1 MPLSAALTS
10 VLLRHYGSLIRGSR
24 KVKRRVGPQCK
35 TTGRPPWLLTALL
48 NPTRSAKV
56 DAMILVRRLLT
67 IPLGIFLF
75 VFILLA
81 VVFLQASGSF
91 LDPGYYV
98 KELRKANVY
107 EFLLVD
113 LVRSGLDEARE
124 LDSEDFTTEKLD
136 ENPLVTLGLSTD
148 DIASSINTAIP
159 PEWVQ
164 SLVEEAFAEV
174 GRYVTGEQD
183 EFTVTLRAGDR
194 VDPLVTEFKSLLR
207 KADAYNLLFEELVD
221 PAIDDAL
228 TDELPLGLEVT
239 GARLS
244 QSVRRVVPPDWI
256 QEQVEAA
263 LDEIIPYATGERD
276 TFEIRV
282 PVSEL
287 VETAL
292 DEIKELLRE
301 TDAYDLLYDEVV
313 EPKLTSSLGDAVQLP
328 FGFDVTSEEIVSS
341 LRRVAPPSW
350 VQDQAEMVIDA
361 AGPYLTGEQD
371 GFSVNISLV
380 DNKRQARDIILEL
393 ASQKLLA
400 ATSGGPECTTDQ
412 LARLKDFDLKDFDLQ
427 VLQECSPTEA
437 QSAEVLDDVIDTRV
451 IGVIPENIRFTENSL
466 RDALS
471 QAGAEENLDLL
482 DDVREIIRDGWTY
495 TDQDLREDIRGAF
508 DDSGESDDA
517 TEMLDD
523 ARDFLSDGW
532 TYGTEDFREDIL
544 QAGDEDALDNFDDG
558 RDILDLVSTFRLVIY
573 LPVLLLL
580 VAIGFLGGRGW
591 SGRFAW
597 AAGAL
602 LVTSAI
608 VFVAFG
614 PVYNSI
620 GESQLDDAQ
629 EEAIE
634 EIEDDLDSDFPVTE
648 RLAIDKVFEISRSV
662 INGFAS
668 GIAGKSLVLLI
679 IGAVGLVV
687 SLRWRNVVDLFRRIP
702 TERIP
707 IIYRRD

>member
-1 MPLSAALTS
+1 
-10 VLLRHYGSLIRGSR
+10 
-24 KVKRRVGPQCK
+24 
-35 TTGRPPWLLTALL
+35 
-48 NPTRSAKV
+48 
-56 DAMILVRRLLT
+56 MIWVRRLLT

-81 VVFLQASGSF
+81 VIFLQASGSF
-91 LDPGYYV
+91 LDPDYYV

-148 DIASSINTAIP
+148 DVASSLNAAIP
-159 PEWVQ
+159 PEWIQ

-194 VDPLVTEFKSLLR
+194 VGPLVAEFISLLR

-263 LDEIIPYATGERD
+263 LDEITPYATGEKD

-313 EPKLTSSLGDAVQLP
+313 EPELTSGFGTAVQLP

-341 LRRVAPPSW
+341 LRQVAPPSW
-350 VQDQAEMVIDA
+350 VQDQAELVIDA

-371 GFSVNISLV
+371 GFSVSISLA

-393 ASQKLLA
+393 ASEKLLA
-400 ATSGGPECTTDQ
+400 ATTNRPECTTSQ
-412 LARLKDFDLKDFDLQ
+412 LARLASFDLQ
-427 VLQECSPTEA
+427 VLQECSPPGI
-437 QSAEVLDDVIDTRV
+437 QSDELVDQVMTGLADEVDLLVL
-451 IGVIPENIRFTENSL
+451 GAIPDNIRFTENSL

-471 QAGAEENLDLL
+471 QAGAEGNLDLL

-495 TDQDLREDIRGAF
+495 TDQDLREDIRGTF
-508 DDSGESDDA
+508 DDSGEGDDA

-558 RDILDLVSTFRLVIY
+558 RDILDLVSTFRLMIY

-580 VAIGFLGGRGW
+580 VAIGFLGGRRW
-591 SGRFAW
+591 SSRIAW

-608 VFVAFG
+608 VFLAFG
-614 PVYNSI
+614 PVWGSI

-634 EIEDDLDSDFPVTE
+634 EIEDDLDSDFPATE
-648 RLAIDKVFEISRSV
+648 RLAIDKLFEISRSV
-662 INGFAS
+662 VSGFAS

-687 SLRWRNVVDLFRRIP
+687 SLRWHNVVGLFRRIP